1 MHKYFLYA
9 RKSTDDEERQVLSI
23 EAQLAEL
30 REFAKKENLE
40 IICEFVESK
49 TAKRPGRAIFNDMLV
64 RIESGE
70 ADGII
75 AWNPDRLARNAVD
88 GGQIINLID
97 NGKLCSL
104 KFPTYWFEPS
114 SQGLFMLQIAF
125 GQAKYYIDNLSEN
138 VKRGLRQKL
147 RRGEWPG
154 LAPIGYIN
162 NLRTHTIE
170 IDKEKGVIVKK
181 LFETYATGKST
192 FSDLEKL
199 SLSLGLVSNK
209 GKRKG
214 LPISVIQKM
223 LSNVFYIGLFV
234 YGGET
239 YEGKHE
245 PLIDKATFD
254 RVQRVFSEKSR
265 PRKNKELIHFP
276 YRGLFTCGECGK
288 AITGERHKKK
298 SGLIFRYYRCTKKG
312 TNCKQKYLSENEFGN
327 QVDEMISKVALS
339 DSWANFMIQEVNKWQ
354 TEENQT
360 NALAV
365 EAAKT
370 EISKTEAKLSKLL
383 DAHLDG
389 LLESEEYQNKKAE
402 LLKEKLALKQ
412 KIAHKGNQ
420 WLEPMRNWIKD
431 AHQANNLL
439 LAENFK
445 AKAELLQKIGSNRIF
460 QAQQISITFEKAW
473 KILSKWNA
481 EARSAEASNSKI
493 AELTIVR
500 GRPDSNR

>member
-1 MHKYFLYA
+1 MNKYFLYA

-30 REFAKKENLE
+30 REFATKENLE
-40 IICEFVESK
+40 ILCEFVESK
-49 TAKRPGRAIFNDMLV
+49 TAKQPGRMIFNDMLN
-64 RIESGE
+64 RLECGE
-70 ADGII
+70 ANGII

-97 NGKLCSL
+97 KGKLQSL
-104 KFPTYWFEPS
+104 KFPTYWFEIS

-125 GQAKYYIDNLSEN
+125 GQAKYFVDNLSEN

-154 LAPIGYIN
+154 MAPIGYTN
-162 NLRTHTIE
+162 NLRNHTIE
-170 IDKEKGVIVKK
+170 INQEKGAIVKK
-181 LFETYATGKST
+181 LFENYATGQFT

-199 SLSLGLVSNK
+199 SLSLNLVSNR

-214 LPISVIQKM
+214 LPISVMQKM

-234 YGGET
+234 YGKET

-245 PLIDKATFD
+245 PLISKATFEK
-254 RVQRVFSEKSR
+254 VQRILKEKSR
-265 PRKNKELIHFP
+265 PRRTKELINFP
-276 YRGLFTCGECGK
+276 YRGLFVCGECGK
-288 AITGERHKKK
+288 SITGERHKKK
-298 SGLIFRYYRCTKKG
+298 SGLLFHYYRCTKKG
-312 TNCKQKYLSENEFGN
+312 TTCSQKYLPKTEFIEKI
-327 QVDEMISKVALS
+327 DEIVSKVALR
-339 DSWANFMIQEVNKWQ
+339 DSWADLMLREVEKWQ
-354 TEENQT
+354 SEENKIT
-360 NALAV
+360 ALAV
-365 EAAKT
+365 NDFKKEFSKN
-370 EISKTEAKLSKLL
+370 EIRLSKLL

-389 LLESEEYQNKKAE
+389 LLEKEEYQNKKAE
-402 LLKEKLALKQ
+402 LLNEKLALKQ
-412 KIAHKGNQ
+412 KITRKGNQ
-420 WLEPMRNWIKD
+420 WLELFKNWIID

-439 LAENFK
+439 LAENFE

-460 QAQQISITFEKAW
+460 QAQQLSIKFENAW

-481 EARSAEASNSKI
+481 EARSAEASQSGI
-493 AELTIVR
+493 SEHSIVR